1 MPILTTRLGSF
12 DDSHE
17 YMSWEQVLNELQ
29 ISEENLQNIVAE
41 TRLRAFKDGGTLRFR
56 RTDVEKYKFRTEDEE
71 D

>member
-1 MPILTTRLGSF
+1 
-12 DDSHE
+12 
-17 YMSWEQVLNELQ
+17 MSWEQVLNELQ